1 MESPSRTPPAH
12 SADEAPVT
20 LTLIERRATLWLFAA
35 GSAAF
40 CAAWISES
48 WLNVLAASERMA
60 YPVMAILLLVLALT
74 VRRSPRFLVHAQRI
88 ASLAV
93 ALYVMSSMLLAMLR
107 TDQPLNLYGLGSA
120 APWMVGMQLMIFA
133 TWPVRQALG
142 LSLSLTGVLLTGA
155 LMVDARASRPPDW
168 ETVLWPLIVNG
179 CIAQL
184 FFAGALYGV
193 ARQLRRLAALA
204 APSAGRRVHTV
215 DALVARQLSE
225 LERARDAA
233 QQASQA
239 KSRFLAVMSHELRTP
254 LHGVLGAA
262 ELLRDGQLDAAKH
275 GELVSAIEGGAAHLL
290 SLINHVLDLSRIEA
304 GRFELARETFEVRE
318 CIAQALQAVAPQAAA
333 KRLRLEHEIG
343 AAVPAWSEG
352 DAVRLRQALINLL
365 GNAVK
370 FTEAGYVRLEARADG
385 ERGVLFTITDT
396 GIGIAED
403 EQARVF
409 DAFHQA
415 DGSSTRRHAG
425 TGLGLTITRELAALM
440 GGSLRLS
447 SRPGLGTVVELRL
460 PLPAVAAPAQ
470 SGAETDAVPL
480 LGALGDASLLLVDD
494 DPVNMLVA
502 GEMLISAGVHVE
514 LAANGEEALQRL
526 RELPVDV
533 VLMDWRMPGVDGL
546 QATRRVRA
554 GEAGERARALPI
566 IGFTANAYAEDR
578 AACLAAGMNEV
589 LVKPVDRRTL
599 LRAVALYLPHA
610 S

>member
-1 MESPSRTPPAH
+1 VIA
-12 SADEAPVT
+12 
-20 LTLIERRATLWLFAA
+20 ATDR
-35 GSAAF
+35 
-40 CAAWISES
+40 
-48 WLNVLAASERMA
+48 VA
-60 YPVMAILLLVLALT
+60 YPVMAILLLALALA
-74 VRRSPRFLVHAQRI
+74 VRRSARFLVRAQRI

-93 ALYVMSSMLLAMLR
+93 ALYLVGALLLVMLR

-120 APWMVGMQLMIFA
+120 APWMVGMQLLIFA
-133 TWPVRQALG
+133 TWPLRKALA
-142 LSLSLTGVLLTGA
+142 LSLSLTAVMLAGA
-155 LMVDARASRPPDW
+155 LVVDARTIRPPDW
-168 ETVLWPLIVNG
+168 QTVLWPLIVNG

-193 ARQLRRLAALA
+193 SRQLRRLAALA
-204 APSAGRRVHTV
+204 APSDGRRVHTV

-233 QQASQA
+233 QQASHA

-262 ELLRDGQLDAAKH
+262 ELLRDGRRDPTKH
-275 GELVSAIEGGAAHLL
+275 GELISAIEGGAAHLL
-290 SLINHVLDLSRIEA
+290 SLINHVLDLSRIES
-304 GRFELARETFEVRE
+304 GRFELARETFDVQE
-318 CIAQALQAVAPQAAA
+318 CIAHALQAVAPQAAA
-333 KRLRLEHEIG
+333 KGLRLEHHVRAG
-343 AAVPAWSEG
+343 VPAWSEG

-370 FTEAGYVRLEARADG
+370 FTEAGHVRLDVQLDEGAL
-385 ERGVLFTITDT
+385 VLFTISDT
-396 GIGIAED
+396 GIGIPED

-415 DGSSTRRHAG
+415 DASSTRRHAG

-440 GGSLRLS
+440 GGSLRLKS
-447 SRPGLGTVVELRL
+447 QPGVGTVVELRM

-470 SGAETDAVPL
+470 AWGASDAVPL
-480 LGALGDASLLLVDD
+480 GGALGSVSLLLVDD

-526 RELPVDV
+526 RERPVDL
-533 VLMDWRMPGVDGL
+533 VLMDWRMPGMDGL
-546 QATRRVRA
+546 EATRRVRA
-554 GEAGERARALPI
+554 GEAGEGVRALPI

-599 LRAVALYLPHA
+599 LRAVALHLPHA

>member
-1 MESPSRTPPAH
+1 MESPSRTPPAR
-12 SADEAPVT
+12 STAEPVT
-20 LTLIERRATLWLFAA
+20 LTLIERRATFWLFAA

-48 WLNVLAASERMA
+48 WLNVLAASDRVA
-60 YPVMAILLLVLALT
+60 YPLMAILLLVLALL
-74 VRRSPRFLVHAQRI
+74 VRRSARHLVRAQRI

-93 ALYVMSSMLLAMLR
+93 ALYLVGSMLLVMLR

-120 APWMVGMQLMIFA
+120 TPWMVGMQLMLFA
-133 TWPVRQALG
+133 TWPLRRALG
-142 LSLSLTGVLLTGA
+142 LSLSLTAVLLTGA
-155 LMVDARASRPPDW
+155 LMVDARTSRPPDW
-168 ETVLWPLIVNG
+168 QTVLWPLIVNG

-193 ARQLRRLAALA
+193 SRQLRRLAALA
-204 APSAGRRVHTV
+204 APSDGRRVHTV

-233 QQASQA
+233 QQASHA

-254 LHGVLGAA
+254 LHGVIGAA
-262 ELLRDGQLDAAKH
+262 ELLRDGRRDAANH
-275 GELVSAIEGGAAHLL
+275 GELIGAIEGGAAHLL

-304 GRFELARETFEVRE
+304 GRFELARETFDVRE

-333 KRLRLEHEIG
+333 QGLRLEHQI
-343 AAVPAWSEG
+343 AAGVPAWSEG

-370 FTEAGYVRLEARADG
+370 FTEAGHVRLDAQPDADSL
-385 ERGVLFTITDT
+385 VLFTISDT
-396 GIGIAED
+396 GIGIPED
-403 EQARVF
+403 EQALVF

-415 DGSSTRRHAG
+415 DASSTRRYAG
-425 TGLGLTITRELAALM
+425 SGLGLTITRELAALM
-440 GGSLRLS
+440 GGSLRLH
-447 SRPGLGTVVELRL
+447 SRPGQGTVVELRM

-470 SGAETDAVPL
+470 AWAESDAAPL
-480 LGALGDASLLLVDD
+480 TGALGHASLLLVDD

-526 RELPVDV
+526 RERPVDV
-533 VLMDWRMPGVDGL
+533 VLMDWRMPGMDGL
-546 QATRRVRA
+546 EATRRVRD

-599 LRAVALYLPHA
+599 LRAVALCLQTR
-610 S
+610 